1 MKNNKI
7 SQAEIDSLNVKSAED
22 TYYNNNPQANKD
34 IFDRFPEHIAGKYN
48 AFIDYLSRNGEPVQS
63 GDIVQMRIGPDG
75 DLQVSTDGASWK
87 NVVDTALAKKADKDT
102 VYTKSEVDTAIGQ
115 KVEQLGAGD
124 MAMIMYDANF
134 NGVVDNSE
142 RLGGNLPE
150 YYATKTA
157 VTSAQNTANTA
168 KNTADNAMPKAN
180 GTATMPTLSWDMA
193 DGGTVELRLTGNTN
207 KTVALVLKKG
217 DGTTE
222 YCNLVSSDSSG
233 QAIEVMPKFSGEN
246 VISSIDE
253 DTVSF
258 WRSKGTGL
266 YYISKTGLITNQPA
280 QWGFIVNYADGYRVK
295 QLWFDIPNG
304 VVAQRGGNTNGWN
317 NSGNWTKFMMET
329 GGTFTG
335 NVTFTG
341 NAIAY
346 ETARTTRSIFNN
358 ETRASSTT
366 GTLQSVKYFI
376 DVT

>member
-87 NVVDTALAKKADKDT
+87 NVVDTALAKKADKDA
-102 VYTKSEVDTAIGQ
+102 VYTKAEVDAAIGQ

-134 NGVVDNSE
+134 NGVVDDAE
-142 RLGGNLPE
+142 KLGGNLPE
-150 YYATKTA
+150 YYATKA
-157 VTSAQNTANTA
+157 EVNSAQAKANS
-168 KNTADNAMPKAN
+168 AMP
-180 GTATMPTLSWDMA
+180 
-193 DGGTVELRLTGNTN
+193 
-207 KTVALVLKKG
+207 VA
-217 DGTTE
+217 
-222 YCNLVSSDSSG
+222 
-233 QAIEVMPKFSGEN
+233 
-246 VISSIDE
+246 
-253 DTVSF
+253 
-258 WRSKGTGL
+258 
-266 YYISKTGLITNQPA
+266 
-280 QWGFIVNYADGYRVK
+280 
-295 QLWFDIPNG
+295 
-304 VVAQRGGNTNGWN
+304 
-317 NSGNWTKFMMET
+317 

-335 NVTFTG
+335 AVTLAGAPTADLHPATKAYVDSHTANTSNPHSVTKSQVGLGNLTNNKQMPIAGGTFTG

-346 ETARTTRSIFNN
+346 ETARTTRGIFNE